1 MQVPG
6 DWSAVLGEEFSKA
19 DWRELQDYLQKER
32 QDHTVYPPE
41 DQVFK
46 AFRLTAFADTKVV
59 ILGQDPYHQAG
70 QAQGLAFSV
79 PEGVRIPPSLRKI
92 HQELC
97 SDLDAERPTHGNLE
111 SWARQ
116 GVLLLNATL
125 TVRDSDPNQHHGQ
138 GWERFTD
145 RVISVVNDKPTPVV
159 FMLWGGSARAKK
171 ELIDT
176 GRHCVIEAAHPAAR
190 ANARDPFL
198 GSRPFSRAN
207 RFLEDTGQVPINW
220 TSACR
225 PTDAA
230 GS

>member
-6 DWSAVLGEEFSKA
+6 DWSTVLGEEFGKSY
-19 DWRELQDYLQKER
+19 WRDLLNNVQRER
-32 QDHTVYPPE
+32 QSYAVYPPE
-41 DQVFK
+41 DQVFT
-46 AFRLTAFADTKVV
+46 AFRLTSYADTKVV

-70 QAQGLAFSV
+70 QAHGLAFSV
-79 PEGVRIPPSLRKI
+79 PAGVRIPPSLCKI
-92 HQELC
+92 QQEMC
-97 SDLDAERPTHGNLE
+97 SDIGIERPIHGNLD

-125 TVRDSDPNQHHGQ
+125 TVRDSDPNQHHGR

-145 RVISVVNDKPTPVV
+145 RVISMVNEKPTPVV

-171 ELIDT
+171 ALIDT
-176 GRHCVIEAAHPAAR
+176 GRHRVIEAAHPAAR

-207 RFLEDTGQVPINW
+207 RFLEDTGQVPIDW
-220 TSACR
+220 TSVCR
-225 PTDAA
+225 PTDVA

>member
-6 DWSAVLGEEFSKA
+6 DWSEELA
-19 DWRELQDYLQKER
+19 DEFGKSYWRDLQDYLEKER
-32 QDHTVYPPE
+32 QSHAVYPPE
-41 DQVFK
+41 DQVFT
-46 AFRLTAFADTKVV
+46 AFRLTSFAETKVV
-59 ILGQDPYHQAG
+59 ILGQDPYHQPG

-79 PEGVRIPPSLRKI
+79 PAGVRIPPSLRKI

-97 SDLDAERPTHGNLE
+97 SDLGSERPIHGNLG

-138 GWERFTD
+138 GWERLTD
-145 RVISVVNDKPTPVV
+145 RVISVINDKPTPVV

-220 TSACR
+220 TSVSR
-225 PTDAA
+225 PTDGAE
-230 GS
+230 G

>member
-6 DWSAVLGEEFSKA
+6 DWSEELA
-19 DWRELQDYLQKER
+19 DEFGKSYWRDLRDYLEKER
-32 QDHTVYPPE
+32 QSHAVYPPE
-41 DQVFK
+41 DQVFT
-46 AFRLTAFADTKVV
+46 AFRLTSFADTKVV

-79 PEGVRIPPSLRKI
+79 PAGVRIPPSLLKI
-92 HQELC
+92 QQELC
-97 SDLDAERPTHGNLE
+97 SDMGTERPTHGNLG

-145 RVISVVNDKPTPVV
+145 KVISVINAKPTPVV
-159 FMLWGGSARAKK
+159 FMLWGGSARVKK

-176 GRHCVIEAAHPAAR
+176 RHCVIEAAHPAAR

-220 TSACR
+220 SSVCR

-230 GS
+230 EG